1 MKSAV
6 QSQTEF
12 HGFTLDRLKEYGPM
26 ANTFAVVMAGGVGA
40 RFWPRSREKT
50 PKQLLEI
57 AGPGTMI
64 QNTVKRLE
72 GIVDSRQVFV
82 VTNKVQKALV
92 IKQLPS
98 VPPQNVLVEP
108 VSRNTAPCI
117 GLAAL
122 FIRRLDPHGVVIA
135 LPADHVVENL
145 EDYQRVLRLA
155 VEVAED
161 SGSLVT
167 IGIQPKWPETGYGYI
182 QFVNEDDGKNKYFSR
197 GVYRAKTFAEKP
209 NLETAERFLASGDF
223 LWNSGMFLW
232 RVDVIVEEIKT
243 HLPDLYQGL
252 MKLDGV
258 LGTDKFLSTLELVY
272 GVIRGISID
281 YGIMEKAQNVLV
293 IKGVFGWS
301 DVGSWDE
308 VYRIA
313 EKDEK
318 GNCTSGR
325 VILKDTSNSLVYSND
340 RLTATIGVDD
350 LIVISTEDAV
360 LICRKGKSQEV
371 KEVVDHLKRRQLDEY
386 L

>member
-1 MKSAV
+1 
-6 QSQTEF
+6 
-12 HGFTLDRLKEYGPM
+12 M
-26 ANTFAVVMAGGVGA
+26 ANVFAVIMAGGVGA

-57 AGPGTMI
+57 VGQGTMI
-64 QNTVKRLE
+64 QNTLKRLE
-72 GIVDSRQVFV
+72 GVVDNKRVFI
-82 VTNKVQKALV
+82 VTNRVQKALV
-92 IKQLPS
+92 IKQLPT
-98 VPPQNVLVEP
+98 VPPQNILVEP

-122 FIRRLDPHGVVIA
+122 FINRIDPHGVMIV
-135 LPADHVVENL
+135 LPADHAIEDVE
-145 EDYQRVLRLA
+145 EFQRVLRLA
-155 VEVAED
+155 IEVAED
-161 SGSLVT
+161 SRRPVT
-167 IGIQPKWPETGYGYI
+167 IGIQPTWPETGYGYI
-182 QFVNEDDGKNKYFSR
+182 QFVDEEDGKNKYFSR
-197 GVYRAKTFAEKP
+197 GVYKAKTFAEKP

-232 RVDVIVEEIKT
+232 RVDVILDEIRR
-243 HLPDLYQGL
+243 HLPELHEGL

-258 LGTDKFLSTLELVY
+258 LGTDKFLSTLELVF

-281 YGIMEKAQNVLV
+281 YGIMEKAEDVLV
-293 IKGVFGWS
+293 IKGTFGWS

-318 GNCTSGR
+318 GNCTSGQ
-325 VILKDTSNSLVYSND
+325 VILKDTSDSLVFSND
-340 RLTATIGVDD
+340 RLVAAVGVDD
-350 LIVISTEDAV
+350 LIIVTTEDAV

-371 KEVVDHLKRRQLDEY
+371 KEIVDHLKRRQLDEY